1 MNQREV
7 AEAAEMKAKFG
18 VWEKHAQTIML
29 MVVTTTLMFTGNFMW
44 KVNGQL
50 AEMASE
56 NKHLAFQL
64 AELRGQI
71 AGMQATYITR
81 PEFTSY
87 TERLRNL
94 EAKK

>member
-1 MNQREV
+1 MSQRDATTE
-7 AEAAEMKAKFG
+7 ELKGKFA

-29 MVVTTTLMFTGNFMW
+29 MIVTTALAFTGNFMW
-44 KVNGQL
+44 KVNSQL
-50 AEMASE
+50 AEMAAE

-64 AELRGQI
+64 AELKGQI

-87 TERLRNL
+87 TERLRML
-94 EAKK
+94 EGRK